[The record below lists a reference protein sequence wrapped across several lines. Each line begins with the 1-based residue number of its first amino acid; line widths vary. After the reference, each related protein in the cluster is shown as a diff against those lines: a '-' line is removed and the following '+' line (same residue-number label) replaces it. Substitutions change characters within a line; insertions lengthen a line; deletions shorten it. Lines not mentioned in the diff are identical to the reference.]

1 MSPNREQIKQL
12 IAQGRHQRALNALLD
27 LLSAGPLLH
36 DVHFAAHDGPIQFRA
51 NLDKLPADYAD
62 YLQVE
67 ER

>member
-1 MSPNREQIKQL
+1 MSQNREQIKQL
-12 IAQGRHQRALNALLD
+12 ITQGLHQRALDALLD
-27 LLSAGPLLH
+27 LLSGGPLLH
-36 DVHFAAHDGPIQFRA
+36 DVHFAAHNGPIQFRG